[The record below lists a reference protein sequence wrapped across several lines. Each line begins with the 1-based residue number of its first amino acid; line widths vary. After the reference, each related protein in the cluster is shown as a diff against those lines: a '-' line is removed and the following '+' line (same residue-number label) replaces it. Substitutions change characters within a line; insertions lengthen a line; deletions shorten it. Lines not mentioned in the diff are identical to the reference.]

1 MNKNF
6 RTIIIYLLIFAGFTW
21 LLTSTIGGTVEQGP
35 VTLSTGEFVSIAKS
49 GRIQEVEY
57 RTENGALS
65 GMYWKDKKSQDAG
78 EKKLKA
84 QEDKLK
90 AAATNAENKS
100 KDSETDAKTAVGAQ
114 TNLISTIF
122 DTAKEPLPDGLITFK
137 STWAGSDSFTEFAQA
152 NIAGKFTIDN
162 SGPSIWVTLLPS
174 LLTMVLIVGMMFFFF
189 RQMNGGN
196 SNVMSFG
203 KAKTKR
209 SSSTDQKVT
218 FKDVAGADEAVQE
231 LEEIKDFLANPARYQ
246 KLGAKIPKGVLL
258 VGPPGTGKT
267 LLARAVA
274 GEANVPFFTISGSD
288 FVEMFVGVG
297 ASRVRDLFEQAKA
310 ESPSIIFVD
319 EIDAVG
325 RRRGAGLGGGHDE
338 REQTLNQMLVEMDGF
353 DVQDNV
359 IMIAAT
365 NRPDILDPALLR
377 PGRFDRQIVVDRPD
391 LRGREQILK
400 IHARNK
406 PLAEGIDLSV
416 LARRTPGFTGAD
428 LANIVNE
435 AALLA
440 ARHNKTKIEM
450 VELEEGIDR
459 VVAGP
464 ERKSRLIS
472 DHEKKV
478 IAYHEAGHAIV
489 GHMLPNADPV
499 HKVTIIPRGQSLGST
514 WQLPGEDKFLES
526 KKEML
531 DDIAVLLSGR
541 AAEEITIGDVTT
553 GASNDIER
561 ATKIAKA
568 MVTRYGM
575 SDKLGPQTFG
585 DDEREVFLGRDF
597 GANADYG
604 SDTAKVIDAEIK
616 ALIEQGFERARDL
629 LNENRSVLE
638 LMVEVLIV
646 RETLEGDAL
655 TAVFESR
662 WEEYLAENPEVKA
675 EVAEEARTAPIGDSL
690 VEAEESPTSGDPTST
705 DDAPAD
711 EPASTDDTLATDVP
725 VE

>member
-6 RTIIIYLLIFAGFTW
+6 RTIIVYMLILAGFTW
-21 LLTSTIGGTVEQGP
+21 LLTSQVGGTIDQGP
-35 VTLSTGEFVSIAKS
+35 VTLATGEFVSIAKN

-57 RTENGALS
+57 RTENGTLS
-65 GMYWKDKKSQDAG
+65 GTYWKDKASQQAG
-78 EKKLKA
+78 EKELKK

-90 AAATNAENKS
+90 AAT
-100 KDSETDAKTAVGAQ
+100 TDAEKKTNDANTDTKTAVTAQ
-114 TNLISTIF
+114 KTLLSTVF
-122 DTAKEPLPDGLITFK
+122 DTAKAPAPKGLISFK
-137 STWAGSDSFTEFAQA
+137 STWAGSDSFTEFAQK
-152 NIAGKFTIDN
+152 NIVGKFTIDN
-162 SGPSIWVTLLPS
+162 TGPSIWVTLLPS
-174 LLTMVLIVGMMFFFF
+174 LLTMALIIGVMFFFF
-189 RQMNGGN
+189 RQMGGGGGG
-196 SNVMSFG
+196 NVMSFG
-203 KAKTKR
+203 KAKAKR
-209 SSSTDQKVT
+209 STSSDKKVT

-231 LEEIKDFLANPARYQ
+231 LEEIKDFLANPERYQ

-353 DVQDNV
+353 GGNDNV

-400 IHARNK
+400 IHSRNK
-406 PLAEGIDLSV
+406 PLADDIDLSV

-435 AALLA
+435 AALLT
-440 ARHNKTKIEM
+440 ARHNKTVIEM
-450 VELEEGIDR
+450 QEFEEGIDR

-472 DHEKKV
+472 EHEKKV
-478 IAYHEAGHAIV
+478 IAYHEAGHALV

-514 WQLPGEDKFLES
+514 WQLPGEDRFLES

-541 AAEEITIGDVTT
+541 AAEEIAIGDITT

-575 SDKLGPQTFG
+575 STKLGPQTFG
-585 DDEREVFLGRDF
+585 DDEREVFLGRDLT
-597 GANADYG
+597 ANADYG
-604 SDTAKVIDAEIK
+604 TETARVIDAEI
-616 ALIEQGFERARDL
+616 AGLINQGFERAHSL
-629 LNENRSVLE
+629 LNENRNILE
-638 LMVEVLIV
+638 LMVNVLMV
-646 RETLEGDAL
+646 RETLDGEAL
-655 TAVFESR
+655 IAVFENR
-662 WEEYLAENPEVKA
+662 WDQYLEDNPEFKAEIIEDEKTVPASDVIVMPDAPEKLAEVVIPV
-675 EVAEEARTAPIGDSL
+675 
-690 VEAEESPTSGDPTST
+690 
-705 DDAPAD
+705 AD
-711 EPASTDDTLATDVP
+711 EP